1 MLPDFSAVI
10 LDMDGLV
17 IDTETTYCIAWR
29 QAALSMGH
37 EISAEFCL
45 SLSGLHFQ
53 SVEQKMKDICGPKFH
68 LDEFHKLSGD
78 YWRQHVQQNGIEVK
92 SGFYQLLDVI
102 KQADLAYCLATN
114 SLEANAN
121 ECLTIAGIRHLFSTV
136 ITRDHVDSGKPSPD
150 IFIKAAE
157 QLETPIKGCLV
168 VEDSRTGLEAAQKSG
183 AFVVLIPSVL
193 PVEPETAAMAG
204 LIMNDLAEL
213 AAEIKVKFT

>member
-29 QAALSMGH
+29 KAALSMGH
-37 EISAEFCL
+37 EISTEFCK
-45 SLSGLHFQ
+45 SLSGLYYQ
-53 SVEQKMKDICGPKFH
+53 SVENKMKELCGPEFH
-68 LDEFHKLSGD
+68 LDEFRKLSGEH
-78 YWRQHVQQNGIEVK
+78 WQQHVQHNGIELK
-92 SGFYQLLDVI
+92 SGFFQLLDAI
-102 KQADLAYCLATN
+102 KQAGLEFCLATN

-121 ECLTIAGIRHLFSTV
+121 ECLEIAGIRHLFSTV

-157 QLETPIKGCLV
+157 QMATPIKDCLV
-168 VEDSRTGLEAAQKSG
+168 VEDSRTGLEAAQHAG
-183 AFVVLIPSVL
+183 AFSVLIPSVL
-193 PVEPETAAMAG
+193 PVDSETTALAD
-204 LIMNDLAEL
+204 LIMNDLVEL